1 MCKRLSHWGEHLRR
15 RAAQSAHVQD
25 ARRQRSK
32 GSSTPKSL
40 ADPFLYNEDASRCV
54 LDIGAPPGDV
64 TLWRACDAK
73 FEQLTPMQSKFSRRA
88 APTLHGAAGRRWI
101 SLTRRPLLHP
111 SRRATSAGL
120 CEQARQRPMAPGAP
134 PKLDLAEN
142 AATWWTLMGRFP
154 VRFGFVFEK
163 SPHHSRDQSSA
174 SA

>member
-1 MCKRLSHWGEHLRR
+1 VVFAASATRQRAVAADATLGREQLVIDHPPSEHSCAKGCRIGEGISARR

-40 ADPFLYNEDASRCV
+40 ADPFLYNEDASRC
-54 LDIGAPPGDV
+54 IGAPPGDV

-73 FEQLTPMQSKFSRRA
+73 FEQLMPMQSKFSRRA

-120 CEQARQRPMAPGAP
+120 CEQARQRPMAPGAR
-134 PKLDLAEN
+134 
-142 AATWWTLMGRFP
+142 AT
-154 VRFGFVFEK
+154 
-163 SPHHSRDQSSA
+163 QA
-174 SA
+174 

>member
-1 MCKRLSHWGEHLRR
+1 MAFAASATRQRAVAADATLGREQLVIDHPPSEHSCAKGCRIGEGISARR

-64 TLWRACDAK
+64 TLWRAFDAK
-73 FEQLTPMQSKFSRRA
+73 FEQSTPMQSKFSRRA

-120 CEQARQRPMAPGAP
+120 CEQARQRPMAPGAR
-134 PKLDLAEN
+134 
-142 AATWWTLMGRFP
+142 AT
-154 VRFGFVFEK
+154 
-163 SPHHSRDQSSA
+163 QA
-174 SA
+174 

>member
-1 MCKRLSHWGEHLRR
+1 MVFAASATRQRAVAADATLGREQLVIDHPPSEHSCAKGCRIGEGISARR

-111 SRRATSAGL
+111 SRATSAGL
-120 CEQARQRPMAPGAP
+120 CEQARQRPMAPGAR
-134 PKLDLAEN
+134 
-142 AATWWTLMGRFP
+142 AT
-154 VRFGFVFEK
+154 
-163 SPHHSRDQSSA
+163 QA
-174 SA
+174 